1 MNRPILFLDRDN
13 KAKLTS
19 ATFSCILTSA
29 TFSCTLRFLW
39 KKNKLT
45 VNDNALS
52 LYSRKIEKLSKNQA
66 GKI

>member
-13 KAKLTS
+13 KAK
-19 ATFSCILTSA
+19 LTSA